1 MTMQFK
7 SIRDFGYRL
16 ANHDDVGLDF
26 ARWAVANIPDLMDLG
41 DENKRLLQS
50 GFLMRKQEITAP
62 AYYLRVDTDKY
73 QPTDQT
79 SGENVV
85 VVDIDYVFS
94 FSQQQYG
101 SFRTK
106 QPGLYTIMQP
116 VRIDGLKYV
125 SGKIRALM
133 RKVSEL
139 NPKQRE
145 RGETASFHD
154 WLIKFAESIPAK
166 AKVCRNRGDATAP
179 SDSDAA
185 AIRAALLKFTK

>member
-106 QPGLYTIMQP
+106 QPGLFAIMQP
-116 VRIDGLKYV
+116 VRIDGQKYV
-125 SGKIRALM
+125 SGKVKALM

-145 RGETASFHD
+145 RKENSTFEH
-154 WLIKFAESIPAK
+154 WLTEIAESIAKK
-166 AKVCRNRGDATAP
+166 AKTCRNRGDDTAFT
-179 SDSDAA
+179 DSQAA
-185 AIRAALLKFTK
+185 ALRAAILKSLK